1 MESVVDDSGVRFSPR
16 ETKSKAFCSVYGCKS
31 KACRDSDVRFHLF
44 PKKNNFIK
52 IINTFGEE
60 EKVDCRKMWQIVLK
74 IGKNVTDNMQVCSLH
89 FKQSDYFS
97 PDKTPRLITNKNT
110 DRETRRLRRDK
121 SRNEVLPASQL
132 SCQDQDVLDT
142 NNLDTNNLTEEPDD
156 QGESSSISLVQ
167 DTPLLTENDQI
178 LATKRLVDIGVQIK
192 SGDLITDFCD
202 ILKTEKE
209 LNTLTGI
216 INFDI
221 LKTIIDVV
229 KDGFP
234 KYRFETMNLRSK
246 IIMTFIKLKHN
257 LSYAILAVLFKYS
270 SLSQCRRVVL
280 KIIDMLYVC
289 LKEGIPFPDKD
300 EISKNL
306 PVCFDDFRNVRIV
319 LDCTEIFIQRPKN
332 LCCQQASY
340 SRYKSTYTIKFMTGV
355 TPGGII
361 SFISEMYGGRVS
373 DDAIFEQSKILNYL
387 EKGEAIMVDKGFRV
401 DKLCKEKDIKLI
413 RPPFKKEQLQFTRE
427 ESRLNAK
434 IARARVHVERSNQR
448 LKVFKVL
455 GSRMPIGL
463 VKKGK
468 EILTIIGAVVNLS
481 SPILKDDK
489 FLSEKE

>member
-97 PDKTPRLITNKNT
+97 PDLSSKGKRRLKQNAVPSCNLPSTDKTPRLITNKNT

-202 ILKTEKE
+202 ILKIEKE
-209 LNTLTGI
+209 LNTLT
-216 INFDI
+216 
-221 LKTIIDVV
+221 
-229 KDGFP
+229 
-234 KYRFETMNLRSK
+234 
-246 IIMTFIKLKHN
+246 
-257 LSYAILAVLFKYS
+257 
-270 SLSQCRRVVL
+270 
-280 KIIDMLYVC
+280 
-289 LKEGIPFPDKD
+289 
-300 EISKNL
+300 
-306 PVCFDDFRNVRIV
+306 
-319 LDCTEIFIQRPKN
+319 DCTEIFIQRPKN

>member
-16 ETKSKAFCSVYGCKS
+16 ETKNLSSKGK
-31 KACRDSDVRFHLF
+31 RR
-44 PKKNNFIK
+44 
-52 IINTFGEE
+52 
-60 EKVDCRKMWQIVLK
+60 LK
-74 IGKNVTDNMQVCSLH
+74 QNAVPSCNLPST
-89 FKQSDYFS
+89 
-97 PDKTPRLITNKNT
+97 DKTPRLITNKNT

-280 KIIDMLYVC
+280 KIIDMLYIA
-289 LKEGIPFPDKD
+289 LKYLSKD
-300 EISKNL
+300 
-306 PVCFDDFRNVRIV
+306 
-319 LDCTEIFIQRPKN
+319 Q
-332 LCCQQASY
+332 
-340 SRYKSTYTIKFMTGV
+340 
-355 TPGGII
+355 
-361 SFISEMYGGRVS
+361 
-373 DDAIFEQSKILNYL
+373 KIYAVNKQVIL
-387 EKGEAIMVDKGFRV
+387 G
-401 DKLCKEKDIKLI
+401 
-413 RPPFKKEQLQFTRE
+413 T
-427 ESRLNAK
+427 
-434 IARARVHVERSNQR
+434 
-448 LKVFKVL
+448 KVL
-455 GSRMPIGL
+455 
-463 VKKGK
+463 
-468 EILTIIGAVVNLS
+468 TQ
-481 SPILKDDK
+481 
-489 FLSEKE
+489 